1 MPDLFLVT
9 QRKKKLGVAMRHSS
23 NRSEDPLH
31 ANNAKKDHEKW
42 WSSRAA
48 CSREDDNDC
57 CCTSIAPVLHTVA
70 LHYKPQLRT

>member
-1 MPDLFLVT
+1 M
-9 QRKKKLGVAMRHSS
+9 KKKVGVAMRHSS

-42 WSSRAA
+42 WSRAA

-57 CCTSIAPVLHTVA
+57 CCTSIAPVLNTVA
-70 LHYKPQLRT
+70 L